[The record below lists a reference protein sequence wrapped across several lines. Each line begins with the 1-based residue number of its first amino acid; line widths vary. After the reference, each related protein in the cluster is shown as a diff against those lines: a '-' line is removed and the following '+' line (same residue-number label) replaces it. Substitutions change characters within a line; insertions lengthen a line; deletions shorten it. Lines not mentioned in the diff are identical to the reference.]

1 MSGTNGT
8 YSSYYSYSAAA
19 PGGSTYGGGPTSY
32 GGYGNNAHP
41 PPGGP
46 GGGGGAPTLRRRHI
60 EPGSMG
66 QGVIH
71 GNDNDKKHGTPTRN
85 VVKSLDFMFP
95 KVHQEFTIQT
105 ERGGMASMVAVA
117 LIALLCLA
125 ETISW
130 YSANRSTVEH
140 VAVDTSLG
148 RKMRVNLNITFPAL
162 ACEDL
167 HVDIMDVAGD
177 SQLNI
182 DNTLT
187 KTRLRLDGRPTGRK
201 ETVDSNLG
209 QKRQSEIDRVIAQK
223 LPDDY
228 CGPCFGAQANDTD
241 CCNTCDELIA
251 AYMNK
256 KWKTDVIITSSE
268 QCIRENRHKK
278 EPKRMTKGEGCNLV
292 GYMTINRVAGNF
304 HIAMGEGVER
314 NGRHIHTFQPDDT
327 SNFNASHV
335 IHHLSFGLPSENEGI
350 VQDHPLNGVSKI
362 VDHKRGT
369 TGLFQYFIK
378 VVPTTYVTKAEGR
391 RETNGYFFT
400 ERFRP
405 LMQEYFDE
413 PDDEETPEVAAGTA
427 GGHGHH
433 DHHDVKKN
441 SILPGV
447 FFIYEIF
454 PFAVS
459 RENITVPLTHL
470 LIRLMAT
477 VGGVFTVMKL
487 LDTLVLESLSGRR

>member
-1 MSGTNGT
+1 MTS
-8 YSSYYSYSAAA
+8 YSSYSA
-19 PGGSTYGGGPTSY
+19 PGGNKYGGAASY
-32 GGYGNNAHP
+32 GSYGNAASP
-41 PPGGP
+41 A
-46 GGGGGAPTLRRRHI
+46 GGAAVGASPALTLRRRHV
-60 EPGSMG
+60 EPGSNG
-66 QGVIH
+66 QAGSHDDDV
-71 GNDNDKKHGTPTRN
+71 KKHGAPRN

-95 KVHQEFTIQT
+95 KVDQEFTIQT
-105 ERGGMASMVAVA
+105 ERGGVASMVAVA

-167 HVDIMDVAGD
+167 HVDVMDVAGD

-209 QKRQSEIDRVIAQK
+209 QKRQSEIDRVMAEK
-223 LPDDY
+223 LPDNY
-228 CGPCFGAQANDTD
+228 CGPCFGAQANETD
-241 CCNTCDELIA
+241 CCNTCDELLE
-251 AYMNK
+251 AYKNK
-256 KWKTDVIITSSE
+256 KWKTDVIVSSSE
-268 QCIRENRHKK
+268 QCIRENRHKN

-327 SNFNASHV
+327 ANFNASHI
-335 IHHLSFGLPSENEGI
+335 IHHLSFGLPTENKGI
-350 VQDHPLNGVSKI
+350 VEDHPLSGVSKI

-413 PDDEETPEVAAGTA
+413 PDDETPEVVAGAA

-447 FFIYEIF
+447 FFIYEIY
-454 PFAVS
+454 PFAVETS
-459 RENITVPLTHL
+459 ENSVPWTHL

-487 LDTLVLESLSGRR
+487 VDTFVLESLSSR

>member
-1 MSGTNGT
+1 MSGSNGA
-8 YSSYYSYSAAA
+8 YSSYGSYAAGA
-19 PGGSTYGGGPTSY
+19 PGSGYGQSY
-32 GGYGNNAHP
+32 GGYS
-41 PPGGP
+41 
-46 GGGGGAPTLRRRHI
+46 GGGAAPGPAAPAETGPTLRRRHV
-60 EPGSMG
+60 EPGNG
-66 QGVIH
+66 H
-71 GNDNDKKHGTPTRN
+71 GGMHDVDNSKKHGGPRN

-95 KVHQEFTIQT
+95 KVDQEFTIQT
-105 ERGGMASMVAVA
+105 ERGGVASLVALG

-130 YSANRSTVEH
+130 YSANRSTTEH

-148 RKMRVNLNITFPAL
+148 HRMRVNLNITFPAL
-162 ACEDL
+162 ACADL
-167 HVDIMDVAGD
+167 HVDVMDVAGD
-177 SQLNI
+177 SQLDI

-209 QKRQSEIDRVIAQK
+209 QKRQEEIDRVMAEK

-228 CGPCFGAQANDTD
+228 CGPCYGAQKADGD
-241 CCNTCDELIA
+241 CCNTCDELLE
-251 AYMNK
+251 AYNEK
-256 KWKTDVIITSSE
+256 KWKTDVIMTISE
-268 QCIRENRHKK
+268 QCIREGRHKM
-278 EPKRMTKGEGCNLV
+278 EPKRMTRGEGCNLV

-327 SNFNASHV
+327 ANFNASHV
-335 IHHLSFGLPSENEGI
+335 IHHLSFGTPSDSQGI
-350 VQDHPLNGVSKI
+350 TEDSPLNGVSKI
-362 VDHKRGT
+362 VDNQRGT

-378 VVPTTYVTKAEGR
+378 VVPTTYVSRTQQR

-405 LMQEYFDE
+405 LMQEYFD
-413 PDDEETPEVAAGTA
+413 DDDDNEGSPVMEAEAGA
-427 GGHGHH
+427 PGGQGHKH
-433 DHHDVKKN
+433 AHHDVKKN

-447 FFIYEIF
+447 FFIYEIY
-454 PFAVS
+454 PFAVEIT
-459 RENITVPLTHL
+459 ENSVPWTHL
-470 LIRLMAT
+470 IIRLMAT

-487 LDTLVLESLSGRR
+487 VDTFVLEPLSR

>member
-1 MSGTNGT
+1 
-8 YSSYYSYSAAA
+8 
-19 PGGSTYGGGPTSY
+19 
-32 GGYGNNAHP
+32 
-41 PPGGP
+41 
-46 GGGGGAPTLRRRHI
+46 
-60 EPGSMG
+60 
-66 QGVIH
+66 
-71 GNDNDKKHGTPTRN
+71 
-85 VVKSLDFMFP
+85 
-95 KVHQEFTIQT
+95 
-105 ERGGMASMVAVA
+105 
-117 LIALLCLA
+117 
-125 ETISW
+125 
-130 YSANRSTVEH
+130 
-140 VAVDTSLG
+140 
-148 RKMRVNLNITFPAL
+148 
-162 ACEDL
+162 
-167 HVDIMDVAGD
+167 MDVAGD

-209 QKRQSEIDRVIAQK
+209 QKRQSEIDRVLAEK
-223 LPDDY
+223 LPENY
-228 CGPCFGAQANDTD
+228 CGPCYGAQANDTD

-251 AYMNK
+251 AYNTK
-256 KWKTDVIITSSE
+256 KWKTDTILTASE
-268 QCIRENRHKK
+268 QCIRENRHKQ

-327 SNFNASHV
+327 ANFNASHV
-335 IHHLSFGLPSENEGI
+335 IHHLSFGLPSENQGLF
-350 VQDHPLNGVSKI
+350 QDHPLNGVSKI

-378 VVPTTYVTKAEGR
+378 VVPTTYVTKAEGL

-413 PDDEETPEVAAGTA
+413 PDDEETPEVAAGAA
-427 GGHGHH
+427 GGHAHH

-454 PFAVS
+454 PFAICS
-459 RENITVPLTHL
+459 SENSVPWTHL

-487 LDTLVLESLSGRR
+487 VDTFFLESLGGNR